1 MFKRELKCNF
11 KNFMIWTIIILVL
24 FGVVFAIYPSIAS
37 SDNIKSIDELAQ
49 IFPPE
54 ILSAF
59 NMDIASLSTM
69 FGWLKSEGFVMILL
83 IVGVYAGILGSNI
96 LVKEENDKTIEYLNS
111 LPISREKIV
120 LSKAFVGI
128 IYILLITITIA
139 IFNYI
144 GLELSGDYNREQYLL
159 MSITP
164 IFSSLVIY
172 SLCLFIS
179 TFTHKTKN
187 TLGLSLG
194 IVFISFIFNAISGID
209 KSVAWLKYISVFTLS
224 DIRNVILNIEVN
236 PIMIIISFL
245 ITSVFILLST
255 INYKRK
261 NLV

>member
-139 IFNYI
+139 IFNFI
-144 GLELSGDYNREQYLL
+144 GLELSGDYNREQYIL

-179 TFTHKTKN
+179 TFTHKT
-187 TLGLSLG
+187 
-194 IVFISFIFNAISGID
+194 
-209 KSVAWLKYISVFTLS
+209 
-224 DIRNVILNIEVN
+224 
-236 PIMIIISFL
+236 P
-245 ITSVFILLST
+245 
-255 INYKRK
+255 
-261 NLV
+261 